1 MEDYKIHKIF
11 SELTEK
17 VVKCFQYFRI
27 TDIPHKTGL
36 NGKSIKLKG
45 RMHVC
50 STLSNKY
57 NPDTIYLDLA
67 YCSLSGGFFNGKMWT
82 LLQTAIK

>member
-57 NPDTIYLDLA
+57 NPDTIFRTIYILPANSRRRFFAEYLSVPIN
-67 YCSLSGGFFNGKMWT
+67 YH
-82 LLQTAIK
+82 